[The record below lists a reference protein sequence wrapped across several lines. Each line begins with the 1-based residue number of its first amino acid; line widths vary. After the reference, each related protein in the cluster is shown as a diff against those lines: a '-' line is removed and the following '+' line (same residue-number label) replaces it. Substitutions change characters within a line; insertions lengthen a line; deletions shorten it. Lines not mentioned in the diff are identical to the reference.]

1 MILEIIDVFPGVVI
15 LHFPVEVIVE
25 FDGGDV
31 QLNQTP
37 EKPIDIRKGFEEI
50 SHVLM
55 MVCIVPFPIDAFR
68 ISADEELGLLN
79 VKPEYTVYSIAG
91 RDPVDPSRDNS
102 FM

>member
-1 MILEIIDVFPGVVI
+1 
-15 LHFPVEVIVE
+15 
-25 FDGGDV
+25 
-31 QLNQTP
+31 
-37 EKPIDIRKGFEEI
+37 
-50 SHVLM
+50 M